1 MLDNKFLT
9 NFEKLIIDE
18 NTLSLKKD
26 FIKSH
31 YRTILQMANPLI
43 VEKKIVLNEYQL
55 KLMFHLFKISQHVE
69 YIPSL

>member
-1 MLDNKFLT
+1 MIDNKFLT
-9 NFEKLIIDE
+9 NFERLIIEE
-18 NTLSLKKD
+18 NSMVLKKD

-43 VEKKIVLNEYQL
+43 IDKKIVLNEYQL
-55 KLMFHLFKISQHVE
+55 KLMFHLFKISNHVE